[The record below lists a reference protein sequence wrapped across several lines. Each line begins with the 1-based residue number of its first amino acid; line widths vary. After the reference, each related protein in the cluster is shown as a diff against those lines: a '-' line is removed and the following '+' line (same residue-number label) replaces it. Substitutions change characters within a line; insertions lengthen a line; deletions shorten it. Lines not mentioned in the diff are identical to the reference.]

1 MNTLRRNSRVGKSR
15 TWGLD
20 WKMLPKNPHLEP
32 CNLDSAPSFDVL
44 NHYQMMDRQ
53 MLRAAIPLP
62 ALPEKQDFS
71 AESDRARLS
80 RVALKAYRRLVEHW
94 GLTGHQ
100 AAALLDVSTSTW
112 ERLKQKRKDKS
123 LSQDQ
128 LTRISA
134 MVGIYKGLHLL
145 FADDMADRW
154 PKLDNKGPLF
164 ARMSP
169 IDSMLKGGIPQ
180 MLEVRRYVDAVRG
193 GL

>member
-1 MNTLRRNSRVGKSR
+1 
-15 TWGLD
+15 
-20 WKMLPKNPHLEP
+20 MLATAHI
-32 CNLDSAPSFDVL
+32 F
-44 NHYQMMDRQ
+44 
-53 MLRAAIPLP
+53 P
-62 ALPEKQDFS
+62 ALPERQDFS
-71 AESDRARLS
+71 AEADRARLS
-80 RVALKAYRRLVEHW
+80 KVALKAYKRLVEQW
-94 GLTGHQ
+94 GLTGQQ

-112 ERLKQKRKDKS
+112 ERLKQDGKEKH

-154 PKLDNKGPLF
+154 PRLENKAPLF
-164 ARMSP
+164 ARSSP
-169 IDSMLKGGIPQ
+169 IASMMKSGIPQ

>member
-1 MNTLRRNSRVGKSR
+1 
-15 TWGLD
+15 
-20 WKMLPKNPHLEP
+20 
-32 CNLDSAPSFDVL
+32 
-44 NHYQMMDRQ
+44 
-53 MLRAAIPLP
+53 MLRAAPPIP
-62 ALPEKQDFS
+62 ALPERQDFS
-71 AESDRARLS
+71 AEADRARLS
-80 RVALKAYRRLVEHW
+80 RVALKAYKRLVEHW
-94 GLTGHQ
+94 GLTGQQ

-112 ERLKQKRKDKS
+112 ERLKQEGKHKL

-134 MVGIYKGLHLL
+134 MVGIYKALHLL

>member
-1 MNTLRRNSRVGKSR
+1 
-15 TWGLD
+15 
-20 WKMLPKNPHLEP
+20 MLT
-32 CNLDSAPSFDVL
+32 
-44 NHYQMMDRQ
+44 
-53 MLRAAIPLP
+53 AARPPTI
-62 ALPEKQDFS
+62 LPERQDFS
-71 AESDRARLS
+71 AEADRARLS
-80 RVALKAYRRLVEHW
+80 KVALKAYKRLVEHW
-94 GLTGHQ
+94 GLTGQQ

-112 ERLKQKRKDKS
+112 ERLKQGGKDKS

-134 MVGIYKGLHLL
+134 LVGIYKGLHLL

-164 ARMSP
+164 ARMNP
-169 IDSMLKGGIPQ
+169 IESMMRGGIPQ

>member
-1 MNTLRRNSRVGKSR
+1 
-15 TWGLD
+15 
-20 WKMLPKNPHLEP
+20 MLT
-32 CNLDSAPSFDVL
+32 
-44 NHYQMMDRQ
+44 
-53 MLRAAIPLP
+53 AAR
-62 ALPEKQDFS
+62 ALPILPERQDFS
-71 AESDRARLS
+71 AEADRTRLS
-80 RVALKAYRRLVEHW
+80 KVALKAYKRLVEHW
-94 GLTGHQ
+94 GLTGQQ

-112 ERLKQKRKDKS
+112 ERLKQGGKDKS

-134 MVGIYKGLHLL
+134 LVGIYKGLHLL

-164 ARMSP
+164 ARMNP
-169 IDSMLKGGIPQ
+169 IESMMKGGIPQ

>member
-1 MNTLRRNSRVGKSR
+1 
-15 TWGLD
+15 
-20 WKMLPKNPHLEP
+20 MLGATVP
-32 CNLDSAPSFDVL
+32 
-44 NHYQMMDRQ
+44 
-53 MLRAAIPLP
+53 IPT
-62 ALPEKQDFS
+62 LPERQDFS
-71 AESDRARLS
+71 AEPDRARLS
-80 RVALKAYRRLVEHW
+80 RVALKAYKRLVEQW
-94 GLTGHQ
+94 GLTGQQ

-112 ERLKQKRKDKS
+112 ERLKQEGKDKS

-154 PKLDNKGPLF
+154 LKLDNKGPLF
-164 ARMSP
+164 GRLSP
-169 IDSMLKGGIPQ
+169 IGSMLKGGIPQ